1 MILHMAWVQG
11 DIIWSQI
18 CRYPNQISREED
30 TLNYFIFYQLYIS
43 KELELFRFIFQLSSA
58 KTGLEWQFQNCC

>member
-1 MILHMAWVQG
+1 MAWVQG

-18 CRYPNQISREED
+18 CRYPNRISREED

-43 KELELFRFIFQLSSA
+43 KELELLDLYSSFHLQ
-58 KTGLEWQFQNCC
+58 KQD

>member
-43 KELELFRFIFQLSSA
+43 KELELLDLYSSFHLQ
-58 KTGLEWQFQNCC
+58 KQD